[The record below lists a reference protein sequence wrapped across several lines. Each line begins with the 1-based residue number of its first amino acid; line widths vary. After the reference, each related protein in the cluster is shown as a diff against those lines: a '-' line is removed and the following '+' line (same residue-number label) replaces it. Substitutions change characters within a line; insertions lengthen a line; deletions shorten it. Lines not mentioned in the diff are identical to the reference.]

1 MVTGAGFGAPE
12 NIRLSYATDLDT
24 LKEAVRRIKAFMEN
38 RINIDQK
45 KREVNYMSKQLVSII
60 DVPKH
65 VGEEITIGAWV
76 ANKSGKG
83 KLAFL
88 QLRDGTA
95 FFQAVAFKP
104 NFIEKYGE
112 EEGTEKFD
120 TVKRLSQETSVYV
133 LVWSK
138 KTNVQNLVTSWM

>member
-1 MVTGAGFGAPE
+1 
-12 NIRLSYATDLDT
+12 
-24 LKEAVRRIKAFMEN
+24 
-38 RINIDQK
+38 
-45 KREVNYMSKQLVSII
+45 MSKQLVSII

-95 FFQAVAFKP
+95 FPSGGSFQ
-104 NFIEKYGE
+104 
-112 EEGTEKFD
+112 T
-120 TVKRLSQETSVYV
+120 
-133 LVWSK
+133 
-138 KTNVQNLVTSWM
+138 

>member
-1 MVTGAGFGAPE
+1 
-12 NIRLSYATDLDT
+12 
-24 LKEAVRRIKAFMEN
+24 
-38 RINIDQK
+38 
-45 KREVNYMSKQLVSII
+45 MSKQLVSII

-120 TVKRLSQETSVYV
+120 TVKRLNISLCDWCGQRRRTFKIWLRVGCDS
-133 LVWSK
+133 SR
-138 KTNVQNLVTSWM
+138 SHR

>member
-1 MVTGAGFGAPE
+1 M
-12 NIRLSYATDLDT
+12 
-24 LKEAVRRIKAFMEN
+24 
-38 RINIDQK
+38 
-45 KREVNYMSKQLVSII
+45 
-60 DVPKH
+60 PKH

-112 EEGTEKFD
+112 EEGTENLILG
-120 TVKRLSQETSVYV
+120 KRLSQETSVYV
-133 LVWSK
+133 TGVWLKEDERSK
-138 KTNVQNLVTSWM
+138 FGYELDVTAVEVIGESHDYPITPKRTRN

>member
-1 MVTGAGFGAPE
+1 
-12 NIRLSYATDLDT
+12 
-24 LKEAVRRIKAFMEN
+24 
-38 RINIDQK
+38 
-45 KREVNYMSKQLVSII
+45 MSKQLVSII

-120 TVKRLSQETSVYV
+120 TVKRLSQETCLLY
-133 LVWSK
+133 
-138 KTNVQNLVTSWM
+138 TSPSPRDRNTSRMPSSA

>member
-1 MVTGAGFGAPE
+1 
-12 NIRLSYATDLDT
+12 
-24 LKEAVRRIKAFMEN
+24 
-38 RINIDQK
+38 
-45 KREVNYMSKQLVSII
+45 MSKQLVSII

-104 NFIEKYGE
+104 KNNRSR
-112 EEGTEKFD
+112 KFY
-120 TVKRLSQETSVYV
+120 TNYN
-133 LVWSK
+133 K
-138 KTNVQNLVTSWM
+138 K